1 MADDPAVVTP
11 TDATPTP
18 GWSAKLILFGITILG
33 LLPTSGLLDSVPW
46 ALKVSS
52 LVMAG
57 LGAIGYLN
65 HSTSLK
71 TVHAAAEKRVQLA
84 KATARIVPPTDPAA

>member
-1 MADDPAVVTP
+1 MADDPAVVTS

-18 GWSAKLILFGITILG
+18 GWSAKLILFALTILG
-33 LLPTSGLLDSVPW
+33 ALPTSGLLDSVPW
-46 ALKVSS
+46 ALKLSS
-52 LVMAG
+52 LLMVG

-71 TVHAAAEKRVQLA
+71 TVHVDAEKRVQLA
-84 KATARIVPPTDPAA
+84 RATARYVPPTDPVA